1 MKKKLTTAE
10 IRQKTEELFQS
21 VSVESGSKLAAAKD
35 LMQQMLNMQSEL
47 EEQNRKLIRAETE
60 FYIEREYYN
69 DIFNNQ
75 PAGLYRIR
83 VTAVENWEDKSWA
96 NSDNP
101 PYEMEFAS
109 DRFCQIIGVSPKDF
123 KKNPYIITD
132 VVHPEDTASFVAR
145 NEEANIK
152 YIPFRWEGR
161 LIVRKKIVWVRLESV
176 PRKLDNGDIIWT
188 GILYDI
194 TERKN
199 AENELDKTRIQLED
213 VITGANLGTL
223 EWNIQTGQIKFND
236 IWAQNLGLSKVE
248 LKLGSKLFGANGWKL
263 LTHPDDIPYAD
274 EMLKRHFAG
283 ELPYHIVEVRMRH
296 KKGHWVW
303 MRQVGKVKTW
313 TPDGKPMLM
322 YGIHTNIDDRKKTEI
337 ELSSLNDKLEA
348 RVQIRTAELE
358 KLNAEL
364 LQSEQKFKTI
374 SDFTYDWEY
383 WKSPENKILFMS
395 PSVLRITGYS
405 IDEFLEDSELLD
417 NIVYKNDVETWQ
429 KHKLVRSPNS
439 NSENSM
445 ELTFRIVS
453 KKGEIRWM
461 GHICRSIFMNGT
473 YLGVRVSNRDITE
486 KVNAENELLAVTV
499 DVEERERNRFSR
511 ELHDGMGP
519 LLSTVK
525 LYFQWLSE
533 NEDAEKRILI
543 TEKGNQC
550 IEAAIQTSRELA
562 RGLNSQLLVR
572 SGYVIAI
579 QSFIRK
585 INDTGKIKI
594 NFNSNVNTIFNQF
607 IEITLYRIT
616 TELLKN
622 TLTYAG
628 AEQVE
633 INFDFDKIN
642 SKINFTYSDNGTGFD
657 YEFVKK
663 TNTGLGLMNIQQR
676 VQVLKGEM
684 KIESEIG
691 KGMKANVRFPV
702 EDTMDSGLGI
712 E

>member
-10 IRQKTEELFQS
+10 IHQKAEELFQS

-35 LMQQMLNMQSEL
+35 IMQQMLDMQSEL

-83 VTAVENWEDKSWA
+83 VTAVENWNEKSWA

-123 KKNPYIITD
+123 KKNPYIISD
-132 VVHPEDTASFVAR
+132 VLHPEDNASFVSR
-145 NEEANIK
+145 NEEANLK

-161 LIVRKKIVWVRLESV
+161 LVVRKKIVWVRLESV
-176 PRKLDNGDIIWT
+176 PRRLDNGDIIWT

-199 AENELDKTRIQLED
+199 TENELDQTRIQLED

-248 LKLGSKLFGANGWKL
+248 LKLGSKLFGVNGWKM
-263 LTHPDDIPYAD
+263 LTHPDDVPYAD
-274 EMLKRHFAG
+274 EMLKRHFSG

-296 KKGHWVW
+296 KKGHWIW
-303 MRQVGKVKTW
+303 MRQVGKVKTL
-313 TPDGKPMLM
+313 TPDGKPLLM

-337 ELSSLNDKLEA
+337 ELSKLNNELEK

-417 NIVYKNDVETWQ
+417 NIVYKNDMEIWQ
-429 KHKLVRSPNS
+429 KHKVVRAPNS
-439 NSENSM
+439 NSENSV
-445 ELTFRIVS
+445 ELTFRIVT

-585 INDTGKIKI
+585 INDTGKITI
-594 NFNSNVNTIFNQF
+594 DFNSNVNTIFNQF

-702 EDTMDSGLGI
+702 EDTMDTGLGI

>member
-1 MKKKLTTAE
+1 
-10 IRQKTEELFQS
+10 
-21 VSVESGSKLAAAKD
+21 
-35 LMQQMLNMQSEL
+35 
-47 EEQNRKLIRAETE
+47 
-60 FYIEREYYN
+60 
-69 DIFNNQ
+69 
-75 PAGLYRIR
+75 
-83 VTAVENWEDKSWA
+83 
-96 NSDNP
+96 
-101 PYEMEFAS
+101 
-109 DRFCQIIGVSPKDF
+109 
-123 KKNPYIITD
+123 
-132 VVHPEDTASFVAR
+132 
-145 NEEANIK
+145 
-152 YIPFRWEGR
+152 
-161 LIVRKKIVWVRLESV
+161 
-176 PRKLDNGDIIWT
+176 
-188 GILYDI
+188 
-194 TERKN
+194 
-199 AENELDKTRIQLED
+199 
-213 VITGANLGTL
+213 
-223 EWNIQTGQIKFND
+223 
-236 IWAQNLGLSKVE
+236 
-248 LKLGSKLFGANGWKL
+248 
-263 LTHPDDIPYAD
+263 
-274 EMLKRHFAG
+274 
-283 ELPYHIVEVRMRH
+283 
-296 KKGHWVW
+296 
-303 MRQVGKVKTW
+303 
-313 TPDGKPMLM
+313 
-322 YGIHTNIDDRKKTEI
+322 
-337 ELSSLNDKLEA
+337 
-348 RVQIRTAELE
+348 
-358 KLNAEL
+358 
-364 LQSEQKFKTI
+364 
-374 SDFTYDWEY
+374 
-383 WKSPENKILFMS
+383 
-395 PSVLRITGYS
+395 
-405 IDEFLEDSELLD
+405 
-417 NIVYKNDVETWQ
+417 
-429 KHKLVRSPNS
+429 
-439 NSENSM
+439 
-445 ELTFRIVS
+445 
-453 KKGEIRWM
+453 
-461 GHICRSIFMNGT
+461 
-473 YLGVRVSNRDITE
+473 
-486 KVNAENELLAVTV
+486 LAVTV

-533 NEDAEKRILI
+533 NEDPEKRILI

-594 NFNSNVNTIFNQF
+594 DFNSNVNTIFNQF

-702 EDTMDSGLGI
+702 EDIMDTGLGI

>member
-1 MKKKLTTAE
+1 MKNKLTTTE
-10 IRQKTEELFQS
+10 IRRKAEELFKS
-21 VSVESGSKLAAAKD
+21 ASFESGGKMTAAKE
-35 LMQQMLNMQSEL
+35 LMLQMLAVQSEL

-83 VTAVENWEDKSWA
+83 VTAVENWNEKSWA

-123 KKNPYIITD
+123 KKNPYIISD
-132 VVHPEDTASFVAR
+132 VLHPEDNASFVSL
-145 NEEANIK
+145 NEEANLK

-161 LIVRKKIVWVRLESV
+161 LVVRKKIVWVRLESV
-176 PRKLDNGDIIWT
+176 PRRLDNGDIIWT

-199 AENELDKTRIQLED
+199 TENELDQTRIQLED

-248 LKLGSKLFGANGWKL
+248 LKLGSKLFGVNGWKM
-263 LTHPDDIPYAD
+263 LTHPDDVPYAD
-274 EMLKRHFAG
+274 EMLKRHFSG

-296 KKGHWVW
+296 KKGHWIW

-337 ELSSLNDKLEA
+337 ELSNLNDKLEA

-383 WKSPENKILFMS
+383 WKSPKNRILFMS
-395 PSVLRITGYS
+395 PAVLRITGYS
-405 IDEFLEDSELLD
+405 IDEFMINPELLD
-417 NIVYKNDVETWQ
+417 QIVYKNDVEMWQ
-429 KHKLVRSPNS
+429 KHKVERALNS
-439 NSENSM
+439 NDENSI
-445 ELTFRIVS
+445 ELNFRIVT

-461 GHICRSIFMNGT
+461 GHICRSIFINGK

-486 KVNAENELLAVTV
+486 KVNAENKLLAVTV

-519 LLSTVK
+519 LLSTIK

-572 SGYVIAI
+572 SGYIVAI
-579 QSFIRK
+579 QDFIRK
-585 INDTGKIKI
+585 INDTGKISI
-594 NFNSNVNTIFNQF
+594 HFTTNVNMLFNQF
-607 IEITLYRIT
+607 LEITLYRIT

-622 TLTYAG
+622 TITYAG
-628 AEQVE
+628 AGQVE
-633 INFDFDKIN
+633 IDIDFDEIN
-642 SKINFTYSDNGTGFD
+642 SKINFTYTDNGRGFD
-657 YEFVKK
+657 YESVKR

-691 KGMKANVRFPV
+691 KGMKATVRFPV
-702 EDTMDSGLGI
+702 EDTMDTGFGV